1 MEEGTRHLNLP
12 SDADLGISPRQTV
25 ESPALSLCSLDTVE
39 RVQIVVDGEI
49 AAQLNGVNV
58 GEPLTP

>member
-1 MEEGTRHLNLP
+1 M
-12 SDADLGISPRQTV
+12 
-25 ESPALSLCSLDTVE
+25 LSLCSLDTVE